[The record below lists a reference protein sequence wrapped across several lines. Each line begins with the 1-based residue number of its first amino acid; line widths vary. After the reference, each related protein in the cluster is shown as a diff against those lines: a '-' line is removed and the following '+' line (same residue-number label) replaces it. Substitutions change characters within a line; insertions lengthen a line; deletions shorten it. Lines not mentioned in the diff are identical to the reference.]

1 MIKNI
6 LNKSKIILY
15 GLLVIVIL
23 AVVYVLTY
31 NIIEPRAYDLMTK
44 NFLIKTLPFDSTKQ
58 VYGSDNIVLIV
69 VDEKTVDKYRWPW
82 KRERYCKLFNF
93 LNEYSKPRAIVYD
106 MLIAADDLENP
117 QSDKVFYDCIREL
130 PNLIVGFAPSY
141 YTWENETFGK
151 YYETEFAHRYG
162 LSLDDKSSEGDIA
175 YQSMIT
181 FPKNYMNSVKN
192 TGSVL
197 LPIGG
202 LNRNI
207 SGWVDEI
214 SRTQEPFIKINDN
227 YYPSLAMKTY
237 LFLNKNSKIIL
248 SDKSVEIKFE
258 DKNFVIKLLNKNHGF
273 YKLKKYCLKTFSIP
287 VKYYHLHAE
296 GYSHKKYSAVDV
308 ISSYESLKAGKSPVI
323 NPDIFKDKIVVIGAN
338 VPAGAGLNDNK
349 NSSIV
354 ANHPGVDIQAT
365 AIDNLVNND
374 LLKLIPQWINLVI
387 TILGMLLV
395 FGFIRIFDLVK
406 SIISTVLIISLYIL
420 ASACCFYNGVVI
432 NVITPV
438 FMFVVTTIFAYTDKF
453 VIENK
458 SKEKVKAAMGKYM
471 SEDVM
476 QNVVKNIDNLGLG
489 GKRAVVTVLFADI
502 RGFTSISE
510 KMSAQQVSELLNEY
524 FTEMEPIISGYN
536 GIINKFIGDA
546 IMAIFGEPIQD
557 GNHARNAVICAYKM
571 LEHVQQL
578 HKKWKKEG
586 KPQIDIGIGINTG
599 EVFVGN
605 IGSVNRMEYTVIGD
619 TVNLAS
625 RLESYN
631 KMYRT
636 KILISSSTYNH
647 VKDFADVLKI
657 SDVRIRG
664 KANKIDIY
672 EVLKVN
678 MDKI

>member
-1 MIKNI
+1 MIKKV
-6 LNKSKIILY
+6 LNKSKILLLCLTVFLIF
-15 GLLVIVIL
+15 GL
-23 AVVYVLTY
+23 AYFLTY
-31 NIIEPRAYDLMTK
+31 NFVEPKVYDFMTK
-44 NFLIKTLPFDSTKQ
+44 NVLTEKLPFDEDKN
-58 VYGSDNIVLIV
+58 VYGSDDIVLV
-69 VDEKTVDKYRWPW
+69 VIDKKTVEKYRYPW
-82 KRERYCKLFNF
+82 KRDVNCKIFNYF
-93 LNEYSKPRAIVYD
+93 LEYAKPKLIINDSTLVTLDKDYPESDRAYFKTLK
-106 MLIAADDLENP
+106 MFN
-117 QSDKVFYDCIREL
+117 
-130 PNLIVGFAPSY
+130 NLVVGFMPGMLG
-141 YTWENETFGK
+141 WEDKAAGAVYEDFFASK
-151 YYETEFAHRYG
+151 YSLNIKND
-162 LSLDDKSSEGDIA
+162 LSPAYVIFNGMMKSPELYLDSI
-175 YQSMIT
+175 
-181 FPKNYMNSVKN
+181 KNI
-192 TGSVL
+192 GSVYT
-197 LPIGG
+197 PHGA
-202 LNRNI
+202 LNRNLTW
-207 SGWVDEI
+207 SFDQI
-214 SRTQEPFIKINDN
+214 SRTQEYFIIYKNAVYPSICMKAFLILNNNPQIVINDKKIDIGSPVN
-227 YYPSLAMKTY
+227 YS
-237 LFLNKNSKIIL
+237 
-248 SDKSVEIKFE
+248 
-258 DKNFVIKLLNKNHGF
+258 IKLLNKAFLYNGLQKVTFQTVSTPTKF
-273 YKLKKYCLKTFSIP
+273 YKLYGN
-287 VKYYHLHAE
+287 
-296 GYSHKKYSAVDV
+296 GYSHKKYSAVD
-308 ISSYESLKAGKSPVI
+308 IMDSYEAIRAGKKPSI
-323 NPDIFKDKIVVIGAN
+323 NPNEFMDKIVMVGAN
-338 VPAGAGLNDNK
+338 VPTGTGLNDNI
-349 NSSIV
+349 NTPLTV
-354 ANHPGVDIQAT
+354 NHPGVDVQAT
-365 AIDNLVNND
+365 ALDNLIHNDFINVISQAVN
-374 LLKLIPQWINLVI
+374 III
-387 TILGMLLV
+387 AIIGMLLV
-395 FGFIRIFDLVK
+395 FFSIRAFNLVK
-406 SIISTVLIISLYIL
+406 SILAAVFIVIAYIL
-420 ASACCFYNGVVI
+420 LGTMCFYFGIII
-432 NVITPV
+432 NIATPV
-438 FMFVVTTIFAYTDKF
+438 SMFVLTTIFAYTNKF

-557 GNHARNAVICAYKM
+557 DNHAKNAVICAYKM

-636 KILISSSTYNH
+636 KMLISSSTYNH
-647 VKDFADVLKI
+647 VKEFADVLKI